1 MSTTTETQRGRL
13 RFDGVEC
20 TPTPDGYGTISV
32 RLEWDGV
39 CHEGEARG
47 VQTREGDIRTAA
59 LATLEATRAVLGE
72 KGPKFDL
79 IGVKGT
85 RAFDAWVVIAS
96 VDAREGDEVQRRL
109 LGAKTCDDDDLV
121 RASVIATLDALNRL
135 LEKYLK

>member
-1 MSTTTETQRGRL
+1 MTTTTDAQRGRL
-13 RFDGVEC
+13 RFEGVES
-20 TPTPDGYGTISV
+20 TPEPDGYGTIAV

-39 CHEGEARG
+39 SHEGEARG
-47 VQTREGDIRTAA
+47 VKTREGDIRTAA
-59 LATLEATRAVLGE
+59 LATLEATRAVLGNDA
-72 KGPKFDL
+72 PKLDL

-96 VDAREGDEVQRRL
+96 IDAREDDERRRL